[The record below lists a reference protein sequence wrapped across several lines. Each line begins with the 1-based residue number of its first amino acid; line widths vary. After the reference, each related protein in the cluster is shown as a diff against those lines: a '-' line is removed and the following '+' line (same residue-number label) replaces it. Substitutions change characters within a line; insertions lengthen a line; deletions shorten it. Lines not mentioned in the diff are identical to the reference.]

1 MSTVRTGR
9 HKGGKRSFID
19 DQRGA
24 AAFEFAIVWVGL
36 TFVLLL
42 PLADLAMA
50 GFRFI
55 SAHQALR
62 DMAQR
67 VQYSPPSD
75 LTTSGSITSW
85 QLSMTKSV
93 SGYTITPTVY
103 CGSPGTPAPCSAA
116 DALPT
121 VPKRYKLTTNFT
133 VSAMTPGL
141 VFCSPSCTVSYSI
154 PFQ

>member
-1 MSTVRTGR
+1 MIGDR
-9 HKGGKRSFID
+9 
-19 DQRGA
+19 RGA
-24 AAFEFAIVWVGL
+24 AAFEMAIIYGFL
-36 TFVLLL
+36 MFSMFL
-42 PLADLAMA
+42 PLADVAMA
-50 GFRFI
+50 GFKFI

-67 VQYSPPSD
+67 IQYSPPSD
-75 LTTSGSITSW
+75 ITTAAGISTW
-85 QLSMTKSV
+85 QDSLPASV

-103 CGSPGTPAPCSAA
+103 CGSPGTLAPCTAA

-133 VSAMTPGL
+133 APAMTPGL
-141 VFCSPSCTVSYSI
+141 VFCSTGCTVSYSI